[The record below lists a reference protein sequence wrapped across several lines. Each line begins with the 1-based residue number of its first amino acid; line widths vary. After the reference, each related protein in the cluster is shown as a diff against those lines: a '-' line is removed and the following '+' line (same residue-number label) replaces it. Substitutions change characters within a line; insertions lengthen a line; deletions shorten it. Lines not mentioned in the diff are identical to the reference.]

1 MGLGF
6 LDQNLIKAEES
17 IQTREVRLNGLRL
30 GCADGEWI
38 VRYAAVVGL
47 ENFSKQ
53 APEPFAKAS
62 LELLQARSAIDVEE
76 IAVVRLRA
84 LKALHHGDQQAVG
97 DTN

>member
-1 MGLGF
+1 LVIF
-6 LDQNLIKAEES
+6 Q
-17 IQTREVRLNGLRL
+17 
-30 GCADGEWI
+30 
-38 VRYAAVVGL
+38 
-47 ENFSKQ
+47 Q